1 MDSANGSQPVEFVHL
16 MQLDSRMSDTT
27 DEALALLI
35 VLGTALF
42 LFAIAGLFA

>member
-1 MDSANGSQPVEFVHL
+1 
-16 MQLDSRMSDTT
+16 MSDTT

-42 LFAIAGLFA
+42 MFAIAGLFA

>member
-1 MDSANGSQPVEFVHL
+1 
-16 MQLDSRMSDTT
+16 MSDTT

-42 LFAIAGLFA
+42 FLALAGLFA